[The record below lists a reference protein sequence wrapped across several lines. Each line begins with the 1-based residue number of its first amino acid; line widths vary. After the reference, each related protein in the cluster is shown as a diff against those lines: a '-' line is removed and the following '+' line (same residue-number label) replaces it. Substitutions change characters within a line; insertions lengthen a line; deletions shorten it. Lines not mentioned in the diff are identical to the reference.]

1 MDQLSPLQ
9 DMFMYLQRPLWF
21 FITRKRKRKRKKDYI
36 SIL

>member
-21 FITRKRKRKRKKDYI
+21 FITRKRRRKKDYI
-36 SIL
+36 LIL